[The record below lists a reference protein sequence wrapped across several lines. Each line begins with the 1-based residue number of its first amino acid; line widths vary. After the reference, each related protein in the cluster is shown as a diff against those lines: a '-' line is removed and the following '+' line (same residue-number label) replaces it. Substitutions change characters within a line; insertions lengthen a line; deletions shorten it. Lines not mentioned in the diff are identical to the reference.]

1 MCCCPLGTY
10 IAVPLEDFP
19 DFALDFSE
27 KTKTKRRTR
36 ANSLDAQGSEADK
49 IPAEESVKP

>member
-10 IAVPLEDFP
+10 IAIPLEDFP

-36 ANSLDAQGSEADK
+36 ENSLDAQGSEADK
-49 IPAEESVKP
+49 IPAEK